1 MSALNAASS
10 PVTPSVPAG
19 IDPVSYQR
27 RWFILGLMCLSLVL
41 VVATVSS
48 VNVAIP
54 SIAGELKPTDTEL
67 LWIVDAYAVAF
78 AGLLLPAGAIG
89 DKYGRKGALQAGF
102 LVFIAGSVLSSL
114 SSDPTV
120 LIGMRIIMGAGAA
133 LIMPST
139 LSLLTT
145 VFPPAER
152 PKAFGIWS
160 GFAGAG
166 GALGPL
172 LGGALVGRFWFGSVF
187 LVPAFIA
194 VIALAAITL
203 GAPRA
208 IDKHKARTDLVGTV
222 LSIVGFVGLLFG
234 IIEGGDLGWG
244 DPFTVGAFVLSVIG
258 FVGFVAYERRRDEP
272 LLDVTFFKNR
282 RFSTGAF
289 GITFVFLCTF
299 SLFYVL
305 TQYLQYVKGYS
316 PFMSGVRG
324 LPFAFTMIIVAPRG
338 PRIVLRFGLRRTV
351 TIGMTCVAAGLGLM
365 SFIDQGSGYLHIVA
379 SMVLTA
385 LGPALCISN
394 LTTGIIATVPPNK
407 AGVGSAVNDVTRE
420 VGGAIGIALIGTI
433 ANSVYKSRL
442 TSKLAEL
449 PPDLLDFAGDSVAK
463 ANIVAEQ
470 VMSSM
475 GAEVSQ
481 RIEEAAKQSFID
493 SLSVGLKV
501 SALLAVAVAVVFS
514 RVIPT
519 EQIRHD

>member
-1 MSALNAASS
+1 MDASTS
-10 PVTPSVPAG
+10 VTPPG

-54 SIAGELKPTDTEL
+54 SIAAELKPTDTQL

-78 AGLLLPAGAIG
+78 AGLLLPAGALG
-89 DKYGRKGALQAGF
+89 DKYGRKGALQVGF
-102 LVFIAGSVLSSL
+102 LVFITGSVLSAL
-114 SSDPTV
+114 CTDANL
-120 LIGMRIIMGAGAA
+120 LIAMRVIMGAGAA

-187 LVPAFIA
+187 LVPAAIA
-194 VIALAAITL
+194 AIALVAISV

-208 IDKHKARTDLVGTV
+208 AERHDARTDLVGTA
-222 LSIVGFVGLLFG
+222 LSVVGFVGLLFG

-244 DPFTVGAFVLSVIG
+244 HPFTIVAFVSSIVG
-258 FVGFVAYERRRDEP
+258 FGAFVAYESRRDEP
-272 LLDVTFFKNR
+272 LLDVTFFRNR

-305 TQYLQYVKGYS
+305 TQYLQYVQGNS
-316 PFMSGVRG
+316 PFMAGVRG
-324 LPFAFTMIIVAPRG
+324 LPFAFTMILVAPRG

-351 TIGMTCVAAGLGLM
+351 TFGMSCVAIGLAIMSFVGSHTGYAHIVIGMV
-365 SFIDQGSGYLHIVA
+365 F
-379 SMVLTA
+379 TA

-394 LTTGIIATVPPNK
+394 LTTGIISSVPPNK

-420 VGGAIGIALIGTI
+420 VGGAIGIALIGTV

-442 TSKLAEL
+442 TSSLDGL
-449 PPDLLDFAGDSVAK
+449 PRDVVDFASDSVAK
-463 ANIVAEQ
+463 ANIVARQ
-470 VMSSM
+470 LAPSI
-475 GAEVSQ
+475 GDD
-481 RIEEAAKQSFID
+481 AAAHIVASAKSAFID
-493 SLSVGLKV
+493 AIGIGLKV
-501 SALLAVAVAVVFS
+501 SAALAVVVAVIFS